1 MARNHSGANTERSEF
16 YGALQRIVDTLFED
30 LERGGAA
37 GVAGEAGVAGAAG
50 IAGAA
55 EEGPTVRR
63 LDVIIAAEA
72 ADLPDDLTRIVSL
85 LPPGDYTRQRLCDQI
100 NSAITGH
107 AWGQVYGTVS

>member
-1 MARNHSGANTERSEF
+1 MSRNHSGANIDRSEF
-16 YGALQRIVDTLFED
+16 YGALQRIVDVLFED
-30 LERGGAA
+30 LEPADA
-37 GVAGEAGVAGAAG
+37 DEQ
-50 IAGAA
+50 
-55 EEGPTVRR
+55 GPTVRR

-72 ADLPDDLTRIVSL
+72 ADLPEDLTRIVSL